1 MTVTV
6 LKSPDPALLSEQSIK
21 QIPVLAVKMRNIIN
35 LFGKIKSFETVTLHT
50 SGMRHVIDYEIVK
63 SGENAEISLYAVGY
77 CDGEEVRQLQKRAV
91 CSAKRALKLMNKCR
105 LLSWDGFH
113 GQRPKGIKDGTNF
126 IFKATVNEGKEI
138 YATGSQRFPPCYRDF
153 TDGLYEMLRG
163 AENERI

>member
-1 MTVTV
+1 
-6 LKSPDPALLSEQSIK
+6 
-21 QIPVLAVKMRNIIN
+21 
-35 LFGKIKSFETVTLHT
+35 
-50 SGMRHVIDYEIVK
+50 MRHVTDYEIVNR
-63 SGENAEISLYAVGY
+63 GDEAEISQYAVGY
-77 CDGEEVRQLQKRAV
+77 RNGEEVRQLQKRAV

-113 GQRPKGIKDGTNF
+113 GQRPKGIKDGKNC

>member
-1 MTVTV
+1 MTATV
-6 LKSPDPALLSEQSIK
+6 SKSPDPALLSEQSIK

-91 CSAKRALKLMNKCR
+91 CSAKRAL
-105 LLSWDGFH
+105 
-113 GQRPKGIKDGTNF
+113 
-126 IFKATVNEGKEI
+126 
-138 YATGSQRFPPCYRDF
+138 
-153 TDGLYEMLRG
+153 
-163 AENERI
+163 

>member
-1 MTVTV
+1 MERNLRCTTRI
-6 LKSPDPALLSEQSIK
+6 ASIDK
-21 QIPVLAVKMRNIIN
+21 FGFGEIIVRNIIN
-35 LFGKIKSFETVTLHT
+35 LFVKIKSFETVTLHT
-50 SGMRHVIDYEIVK
+50 SGMRHVTDYEIVNR
-63 SGENAEISLYAVGY
+63 GDEAEISQYAVGY

-113 GQRPKGIKDGTNF
+113 GQRPKGIKDGKNF

>member
-1 MTVTV
+1 MMATVS
-6 LKSPDPALLSEQSIK
+6 KSPDLALLSEQSIK
-21 QIPVLAVKMRNIIN
+21 QIPVLAVRMRNIIN
-35 LFGKIKSFETVTLHT
+35 LFGEIKSFEIVTLHT

-113 GQRPKGIKDGTNF
+113 GQRPKGIKDGKNF

-163 AENERI
+163 AENERT